1 MRRSLLAVCFLVAA
15 LALAACGSD
24 ESTTSPTSST
34 LPRYPGDHPGQEATS
49 LHLSGADCARL
60 AAAAEGQTGR
70 PLRRQA
76 EPTPPNS
83 RCQLQGRGVHVSVS
97 LDASNAARERYSYRI
112 DEQVQFNA
120 ADPDKLPQPVP
131 GVGDKAAYNHYA
143 SWIPAFS
150 TLWAVR
156 GNRWLTVVY
165 SVAGQTRSQ
174 RLPEAADLARLAF
187 SLSSR

>member
-1 MRRSLLAVCFLVAA
+1 MGRAWLAVCFLAAA
-15 LALAACGSD
+15 LTLGACSSDGSTSG
-24 ESTTSPTSST
+24 STADT
-34 LPRYPGDHPGQEATS
+34 LPRYLGDHPGQEATS
-49 LHLSGADCARL
+49 LHLAAGDCARL
-60 AAAAEGQTGR
+60 AAVVEKQAER
-70 PLRRQA
+70 PLRRQV

-83 RCQLQGRGVHVSVS
+83 RCQLQGRGVHVSIS
-97 LDASNAARERYSYRI
+97 LDASNAARQRYSNRI
-112 DEQVQFNA
+112 AEQVQFNA

-165 SVAGQTRSQ
+165 SLAGRTRPQ
-174 RLPEAADLARLAF
+174 RLTEAADLARLAF
-187 SLSSR
+187 KLSTR